1 VHLPAHLAARLEVY
15 RRSAKL
21 RTKLEHECRE
31 ARHAGACAAP
41 WLGPRPYSLRAR
53 LLWRPRSSSP
63 SLHVQPWLRAPG
75 CRGWLPDLGS
85 ACCWGRQV
93 VRARAA
99 LAAARARGGVDHN
112 AANILAVAPL
122 LDAGWGCPG
131 WPNTEPSR
139 PWGAPRTPRDSGP
152 GSPPAGLP
160 GPCPGSFPAGRCA
173 WPPGGVAGWAD
184 RPAQAALAAAGRER
198 HWRRHMRTWGAG
210 GDPPDAPIAN
220 SPGSGSQ
227 QRPSTAPAAAGER
240 ARGAAAELFLA
251 RSSAR
256 WRTRS
261 GALRLSSASTGSAAS
276 AAGRAS
282 SAGPAAPSGDG
293 QGSTVSAPD
302 CGNGVPPSP
311 RHGSSA
317 ARFSPRAS
325 RLGPSAPAG
334 GASRSAQAA
343 SRSAAALHAGAT
355 GAVEERMGTE
365 PAGAMPHADQPPAR
379 GSTPGPGRPRR
390 PTDEARDPA
399 AWCPASL
406 EEQPEG
412 ASSAL
417 LGGGSFAIATRYGS
431 AAVARGS
438 ARRSMLAH
446 AASRAMPG
454 MLGDALEPDAG
465 LAGASQP
472 ASAAAAAATG
482 GGCAA
487 ARPSSRAW
495 EPMPGPVSAP
505 RPGTT
510 ALGLPQPG
518 ASFSGRASS
527 ATLEAAGPDARP
539 AGRASS
545 AAPTSPGRG
554 GSPYGRALA
563 GRPSSAAPAPAGCA
577 GDRSRWP
584 SGPAPAARQEHRS
597 SAAAW
602 AGPALLAVAARPSL
616 EGVCGASQGAQRG
629 TLGLGRPGSAA
640 VYAPAQSAPAWGAS
654 AQGPA
659 AARRPGT
666 APATPGVAGG
676 PRLARPGSG
685 GSPTSRRARSAQ
697 PAPHPATSN
706 PANARHISMQIGQE
720 GVEVPAAGHLRAV
733 AAAVM
738 ERALPALSIVAG
750 MFGSGRAWSPPPQ
763 HSQRRSYMLEP
774 AVTCR
779 RMVSKS
785 LPAACTASQREGAE
799 HYGWSCARARS
810 RGPSEFRL
818 HPHQRRPR
826 SSAYWTC
833 KHNL

>member
-227 QRPSTAPAAAGER
+227 QRPSTAPAPAGAR
-240 ARGAAAELFLA
+240 ARGSAAELFLA

-311 RHGSSA
+311 RHGSAA

-654 AQGPA
+654 AQGA
-659 AARRPGT
+659 VAARRPGT
-666 APATPGVAGG
+666 APAAPGVAGG

-799 HYGWSCARARS
+799 HYG
-810 RGPSEFRL
+810 
-818 HPHQRRPR
+818 
-826 SSAYWTC
+826 
-833 KHNL
+833 

>member
-227 QRPSTAPAAAGER
+227 QRPTTAPAAAGER
-240 ARGAAAELFLA
+240 ARGSAAELFLA

-311 RHGSSA
+311 RHGSAA